1 MSQEMTSAQKMGGAR
16 FSAGNPSQMVS
27 GSKDP
32 DLQVVWNQTLL
43 KT

>member
-27 GSKDP
+27 GSKGLGSAGGMESDSA
-32 DLQVVWNQTLL
+32 
-43 KT
+43 